1 MSWENTPQ
9 KIPRREPIG
18 KEFGNPVGKVVWPN
32 APMTNAP
39 TPKRPSE
46 PPAEELGLL
55 ASLATAGLPAAE
67 LVALPAGRQAR
78 LERLLPRALSEPAA
92 ALSVLG
98 ILSPEL
104 RSMWRRLV
112 VRGVAPADAEADVV
126 GIAWEV
132 VAGHRRRPG
141 RPTAGQLANA
151 IWTEVRREA
160 GLRRIR
166 LEELPWPE
174 HLDMA
179 ETEADRLERWP
190 GILAAAVA
198 RGYLTSRQ
206 VVVVAET
213 RMEGRTMAEVARRV
227 GRPVGALYKE
237 RQRAE
242 ECLRTFALSYDWS
255 SS

>member
-9 KIPRREPIG
+9 EIPHREPTG

-32 APMTNAP
+32 APMTNTP
-39 TPKRPSE
+39 IPKRPSE
-46 PPAEELGLL
+46 PAAEELSLL
-55 ASLATAGLPAAE
+55 AALATAGLPTAE
-67 LVALPAGRQAR
+67 LATLPAGRQGR
-78 LERLLPRALSEPAA
+78 LGLLLPRARSEPAA

-112 VRGVAPADAEADVV
+112 LRGVAPADAEADVV

-132 VAGHRRRPG
+132 VAGHRRRLR

-160 GLRRIR
+160 GLRRLR

-174 HLDMA
+174 HLELA
-179 ETEADRLERWP
+179 ETEADHLERWP

-198 RGYLTSRQ
+198 HGYLSPRQ

-242 ECLRTFALSYDWS
+242 ESLRTFALSYDWTAP
-255 SS
+255 

>member
-1 MSWENTPQ
+1 
-9 KIPRREPIG
+9 
-18 KEFGNPVGKVVWPN
+18 
-32 APMTNAP
+32 
-39 TPKRPSE
+39 
-46 PPAEELGLL
+46 
-55 ASLATAGLPAAE
+55 
-67 LVALPAGRQAR
+67 
-78 LERLLPRALSEPAA
+78 
-92 ALSVLG
+92 
-98 ILSPEL
+98 
-104 RSMWRRLV
+104 MWRRLV

-160 GLRRIR
+160 GLRRLR

-179 ETEADRLERWP
+179 ETEADHLERWP

-242 ECLRTFALSYDWS
+242 ESLRAFALSYDWTS
-255 SS
+255 S